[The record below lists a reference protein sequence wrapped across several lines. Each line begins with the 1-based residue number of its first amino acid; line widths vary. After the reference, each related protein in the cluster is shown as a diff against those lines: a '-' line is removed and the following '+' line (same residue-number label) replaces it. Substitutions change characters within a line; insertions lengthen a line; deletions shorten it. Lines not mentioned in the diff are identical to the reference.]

1 MNSMAQHA
9 VPKGMGQIE
18 DLRPHLV
25 TASSVVVM
33 MLPPPWTPAQVGSTN
48 LPWKRSRSP
57 MGVFLGTAII
67 TQPEP
72 VPLGSVARLAA
83 GGLREHGQA
92 VEGLGQAGRRRVLRG
107 EQGIA
112 HRPRDADRGIVPED
126 AQLVPRMVEVRALVL
141 DVHAVGEHAEAVGE

>member
-57 MGVFLGTAII
+57 MGVFLGTGII
-67 TQPEP
+67 THPEP
-72 VPLGSVARLAA
+72 VPLGMVAPLAA
-83 GGLREHGQA
+83 G
-92 VEGLGQAGRRRVLRG
+92 RRVLRG
-107 EQGIA
+107 EQGIVD
-112 HRPRDADRGIVPED
+112 RPRDADRRIVPED